1 MKQFKWI
8 AVSLFTASVLF
19 GFVACSD
26 GYIHFHTYD
35 TKWTSNDK
43 FHWHKATC
51 EHTSEVTAKA
61 LHTFDVWEIVTEATE
76 EKTGLKERSCTVCAY
91 TQQGVIP
98 QKEVNNPEDNPEDNT
113 GDNPEDNPE
122 DNTGDNPE
130 DNPENNTQEPEE
142 TEDDFD
148 KAAKECAVDAIPF
161 VDVLS
166 AGIWDYKLSY
176 SYTEPELG
184 TFKEEYIGFCVI
196 YGMDSESKV
205 KTTNTFGKETFIC
218 DSKEIYD
225 EIKAFPEASD
235 FSDNAE
241 FNDEELKITE
251 IFCTEESPEEEI
263 TTFDDYMSSFML
275 MVEKTNQDNTVYV
288 TNYSDDVSTV
298 KEIYVKRTDEIP
310 NDEENIPEDIPEDI
324 PEEPSEPKDI
334 FEIAEEECV
343 IASETLDLSAGI
355 WDYKASVVQG
365 SEYYTVDLTREGFFD
380 VTANNPDSEVFM
392 YISRY
397 IVKLIYNSVDVFNEV
412 YNEIT
417 SNPEILSEIGF
428 TNNAKIDSENL
439 TISEIFEDIY
449 VEDTET
455 YEEILSMLY
464 IGSGADVKTNEEKTM
479 YKVDTFV
486 DTEGNGIKEEF
497 SPALYVFSK
506 R

>member
-19 GFVACSD
+19 GFVACSE

-61 LHTFDVWEIVTEATE
+61 LHTFDEWEIVTEATE

-91 TQQGVIP
+91 TQPEVIP
-98 QKEVNNPEDNPEDNT
+98 QKEVNNPED
-113 GDNPEDNPE
+113 
-122 DNTGDNPE
+122 
-130 DNPENNTQEPEE
+130 
-142 TEDDFD
+142 DFD
-148 KAAKECAVDAIPF
+148 KAAKECTVDAIPF
-161 VDVLS
+161 GDVLS

-176 SYTEPELG
+176 SSTEPELG

-205 KTTNTFGKETFIC
+205 KTTNTFGKVTLIC

-263 TTFDDYMSSFML
+263 TTFDDYMLSFMV

-310 NDEENIPEDIPEDI
+310 NDEVNNPEDNPEDNT
-324 PEEPSEPKDI
+324 EEPSEPKDI

-343 IASETLDLSAGI
+343 IASESLDLSAGR
-355 WDYKASVVQG
+355 WDYKASVVRG
-365 SEYYTVDLTREGFFD
+365 LNEYSAIVLTHEGFWE

-392 YISRY
+392 YTSRY
-397 IVKLIYNSVDVFNEV
+397 IVKLIYDSVDVFNEV

-439 TISEIFEDIY
+439 TISEIFEDID
-449 VEDTET
+449 EENTET
-455 YEEILSMLY
+455 YEEILSLLY
-464 IGSGADVKTNEEKTM
+464 IGSGADVKTNEEKSM
-479 YKVDTFV
+479 YKVDTFM
-486 DTEGNGIKEEF
+486 DTEENGIKEEF

>member
-91 TQQGVIP
+91 TQQEVIP
-98 QKEVNNPEDNPEDNT
+98 QKEVNNPEDNPEDNTGDIPEGNPEDNT

-176 SYTEPELG
+176 SYTELELG

-196 YGMDSESKV
+196 YGMNSESKV
-205 KTTNTFGKETFIC
+205 KTTNTFGKVTFIC

-225 EIKAFPEASD
+225 EIK
-235 FSDNAE
+235 
-241 FNDEELKITE
+241 
-251 IFCTEESPEEEI
+251 
-263 TTFDDYMSSFML
+263 
-275 MVEKTNQDNTVYV
+275 
-288 TNYSDDVSTV
+288 
-298 KEIYVKRTDEIP
+298 
-310 NDEENIPEDIPEDI
+310 
-324 PEEPSEPKDI
+324 
-334 FEIAEEECV
+334 
-343 IASETLDLSAGI
+343 
-355 WDYKASVVQG
+355 
-365 SEYYTVDLTREGFFD
+365 
-380 VTANNPDSEVFM
+380 
-392 YISRY
+392 
-397 IVKLIYNSVDVFNEV
+397 
-412 YNEIT
+412 
-417 SNPEILSEIGF
+417 
-428 TNNAKIDSENL
+428 
-439 TISEIFEDIY
+439 
-449 VEDTET
+449 
-455 YEEILSMLY
+455 
-464 IGSGADVKTNEEKTM
+464 
-479 YKVDTFV
+479 
-486 DTEGNGIKEEF
+486 
-497 SPALYVFSK
+497 
-506 R
+506 